1 MVKATIKAKKRKKHR
16 GGLAPNR
23 YLSKAQFEKLK
34 QHLEGKA
41 NSASTLLGLRRARTN
56 LMLVYL
62 MANSG
67 LRVSEVSQ
75 LQMMDLPQCHGKL
88 IIDVREG
95 KGCVQRSVEISSVLA
110 KRITQFT
117 KKYRRTSKPKS
128 PLFVNEDGGPLSYR
142 SIYSKLMIISRE
154 ADVGH
159 LNPHKFRHT
168 YGTRFYTQTKDT
180 RTLQDQLGH
189 ADIRTTVIYTR
200 TEDEERRRLIEAF
213 EA

>member
-1 MVKATIKAKKRKKHR
+1 MKHGIRKRKKHR
-16 GGLAPNR
+16 GGLAPNK
-23 YLSKAQFEKLK
+23 YLSKEQFDLLK
-34 QHLEGKA
+34 RHLAGKVE
-41 NSASTLLGLRRARTN
+41 SSSTTLGRRRAEIN
-56 LMLVYL
+56 QMLIIL

-75 LQMMDLPQCHGKL
+75 LQMRDLPHCHGKG

-95 KGCVQRSVEISSVLA
+95 KGCVQRTVEISSSLA
-110 KRITQFT
+110 GKIFEFI
-117 KKYRRTSKPKS
+117 KKYRKSAKPNS
-128 PLFVNEDGGPLSYR
+128 PLFVNEDGGSLNYR

-154 ADVGH
+154 VGIGR

-168 YGTRFYTQTKDT
+168 YGTLFYTKTKDT

-189 ADIRTTVIYTR
+189 SDIRTTAIYSR
-200 TEDEERRRLIEAF
+200 TEDAERRRMIEDF